1 MITRPV
7 QHRNLLSEMKRRK
20 NCLAACSAS
29 VQDQRSAKLRRNK
42 LSGRPRWSRKIASL
56 HRDCIP
62 LLLCLLRTALHGP
75 GKKFH
80 SGLRPVNLAMGHTT
94 AVVITV
100 RLRARIHTITTRD
113 RGIVRHGLSDLIPC
127 GVTALL
133 CLEILEMHRL
143 GMTKFFLRRDMPYL
157 RTSRY
162 SIASR
167 QSAHF
172 E

>member
-1 MITRPV
+1 
-7 QHRNLLSEMKRRK
+7 MKRRK
-20 NCLAACSAS
+20 SCLAACSAS

-42 LSGRPRWSRKIASL
+42 LSERPRWSHKTACLS
-56 HRDCIP
+56 RDSIP
-62 LLLCLLRTALHGP
+62 LLPCPLRAALHGP
-75 GKKFH
+75 RKRYH

-113 RGIVRHGLSDLIPC
+113 RGIVRHGSNDPIPC

-133 CLEILEMHRL
+133 HLEILETRRSE
-143 GMTKFFLRRDMPYL
+143 MTSFSLRRDTPYL

-162 SIASR
+162 SIASPQNVR
-167 QSAHF
+167 F